1 MVRIDQ
7 NQQGFFARF
16 KQHHLYR
23 VVVVYAIFAWVLIQL
38 SNSVFT
44 DFGLSQSA
52 VRVLIVILLLGF
64 PVVVAVAWMLIKP
77 RDPAK
82 LDRWQRLHW
91 KLGAVLSAAML
102 VLVVISAWSTWRYS
116 EQHPLKIVASPP
128 GAPAFQPSAGTLVVL
143 PFTNLNGD
151 PKLRYFSDGI
161 TQDLTDA
168 LGENPAL
175 RVIAWDT
182 ASAYRDTQQ
191 NATTIGKALNVA
203 NLLYGSILRQ
213 GNRVRVTVEL
223 VNTVSGYQ
231 LWSDHYDEQL
241 KDIFSVQDGISGA
254 IASALGVQLAVA
266 PVGRSINPQAY
277 DFYLRGR
284 TAADLYSTADLK
296 AAEQYFKQALA
307 LDPDYADAWGRLA
320 HVYIVLNQVSNLPH
334 KTAFKLAA
342 AATHKA
348 LALDPNSVQALTALG
363 NIYADTHHLSEA
375 RAAYQHALAL
385 DPSDATAHMDYALI
399 LPYMQALAQDQVA
412 VQLNPRSVIA
422 QNNLAADYV
431 NHHDYLQA
439 LVPILA
445 MLQLTPDNIDA
456 AFSLAFVN
464 QQLRHYPEMVSAF
477 DLVRPTTALDK
488 QLAAAGKLTYKSLLD
503 PALRAQAMD
512 TLAHL
517 PVAKLSPN
525 QQYDLIQLQ
534 LALGQEHAALRL
546 LTSLCAAAP
555 EDCTDLAI
563 NPNFQVLHGNRSFEK
578 IARRYTT
585 TTLN

>member
-1 MVRIDQ
+1 MATIEQ
-7 NQQGFFARF
+7 NQQGFLARL

-38 SNSVFT
+38 SSSVFT

-64 PVVVAVAWMLIKP
+64 PVVVLLAWMLIKP
-77 RDPAK
+77 RDPEK
-82 LDRWQRLHW
+82 YNHWQRLRW

-102 VLVVISAWSTWRYS
+102 VPVVISAWSMWKYS
-116 EQHPLKIVASPP
+116 EQHVLVEVAPSP
-128 GAPAFQPSAGTLVVL
+128 AAFQPPAGTLVVL
-143 PFTNLNGD
+143 PFTNLNSD
-151 PKLRYFSDGI
+151 PKLQYFSDGI

-182 ASAYRDTQQ
+182 ASTYRNTQQ
-191 NATTIGKALNVA
+191 SVVAIGKALNVA
-203 NLLYGSILRQ
+203 NLLHGSILRQ
-213 GNRVRVTVEL
+213 GDRVRVTVEL

-241 KDIFSVQDGISGA
+241 KYIFSVQDQISGA
-254 IASALGVQLAVA
+254 IANALGTRLAIVL
-266 PVGRSINPQAY
+266 VGRSVNPQAY
-277 DFYLRGR
+277 DFYLKGR
-284 TAADLYSTADLK
+284 AAADLYSAAGLKTAK
-296 AAEQYFKQALA
+296 QYFKQALA
-307 LDPDYADAWGRLA
+307 LDPGYADAWGRLA
-320 HVYIVLNQVSNLPH
+320 HVYIVLNQVSNLPF
-334 KTAFKLAA
+334 KTALTRATLAA
-342 AATHKA
+342 HKA
-348 LALDPNSVQALTALG
+348 LAHDPNNVPALTALG
-363 NIYADTHHLSEA
+363 DVYADTKHLSEA
-375 RAAYQHALAL
+375 RTAYQRALAL

-399 LPYMQALAQDQVA
+399 LPHTQALAQDQVA
-412 VQLNPRSVIA
+412 AQLDPRSAIA
-422 QNNLAADYV
+422 QNNLASDYV

-445 MLQLTPDNIDA
+445 MLQLTPDNIDG
-456 AFSLAFVN
+456 AFNLAFVN

-477 DLVRPTTALDK
+477 DLVRPTTTLDK
-488 QLAAAGKLTYKSLLD
+488 QLAAAGKLTYQSLLD

-517 PVAKLSPN
+517 PAAKLSPN

-534 LALGQEHAALRL
+534 LALGQEHTALRL
-546 LTSLCAAAP
+546 LESLCAAAP
-555 EDCTDLAI
+555 EACTDLAI
-563 NPNFQVLHGNRSFEK
+563 NPNFQILHGNPSFER

-585 TTLN
+585 TTLD

>member
-38 SNSVFT
+38 SNSVFI

-64 PVVVAVAWMLIKP
+64 LVVVAVAWMLIKP
-77 RDPAK
+77 RDPTK
-82 LDRWQRLHW
+82 LGRWQRLHW

-116 EQHPLKIVASPP
+116 EQHPFKVVAWSP

-143 PFTNLNGD
+143 PFTNLNAD

-203 NLLYGSILRQ
+203 NLLHGSILRQ

-223 VNTVSGYQ
+223 VNTISGYQ
-231 LWSDHYDEQL
+231 LWSEHYDEQL

-320 HVYIVLNQVSNLPH
+320 HVYIVLNQISDLPH

-348 LALDPNSVQALTALG
+348 LTLDPNSVQALTALG

-399 LPYMQALAQDQVA
+399 LPYTQALVQDQVA

-431 NHHDYLQA
+431 NDHDYLQA

-464 QQLRHYPEMVSAF
+464 QQLRHYPEMMSAF

-517 PVAKLSPN
+517 PAAKLSPN
-525 QQYDLIQLQ
+525 QRYDLIQLQ

-563 NPNFQVLHGNRSFEK
+563 NPNFQVLHGNPSFER